1 MFCLSNLLCHK
12 ARLKTPN
19 EGDICGNQQKIQATP
34 RLPNTEKQI
43 NFTKY
48 GLPFHQKLMPIGKP
62 KNLIYISLR
71 YKSSTPS
78 LQVLSTFI
86 FHCESVCKGSAT
98 TDQIPTS
105 FNLTHSW
112 ANWISPCMFNC
123 TLHLTWTSHNWHDHW
138 SGHIMSHICH

>member
-1 MFCLSNLLCHK
+1 MPLQTKCFLLSILLCHK

-62 KNLIYISLR
+62 KNLIYIIALQELYSFFAGAEYLYLSL
-71 YKSSTPS
+71 
-78 LQVLSTFI
+78 
-86 FHCESVCKGSAT
+86 
-98 TDQIPTS
+98 
-105 FNLTHSW
+105 
-112 ANWISPCMFNC
+112 
-123 TLHLTWTSHNWHDHW
+123 
-138 SGHIMSHICH
+138 